1 MLKVKPV
8 EGYPPETGRYVRGNE
23 YSPVAVCTILDTFDY
38 AIPQDLNE
46 LVLAGV
52 DAGAAIAGMLQT
64 ENIGMEK
71 MICNIVA
78 NPNIRYLVLCGR
90 ESTGHL
96 PGESLISLMQKGVGE
111 DMHIIGSRALTPVL
125 ANIPISIIERFRS
138 QIVTIID
145 LLCLPGTKDRDMP
158 GLNPKTI
165 EQAIRSCYQEE
176 PVKFM
181 DYSLH
186 DIGAYPEPGIYYK
199 IIAKITKTLP
209 TGEPGKTAMNLGFT
223 LHKLLPRTDCGKCG
237 KRNCLAFGIDLA
249 KGKGTLDQCTVLQQ
263 PEYDADRQS
272 LAKLL
277 NQR

>member
-8 EGYPPETGRYVRGNE
+8 EGYPPEAGRYVRGNE

-46 LVLAGV
+46 LVLAGA

-125 ANIPISIIERFRS
+125 ANIPVSIVERFRS

-158 GLNPKTI
+158 GLNPKTV

-186 DIGAYPEPGIYYK
+186 DIGAYPEPGICHK

-209 TGEPGKTAMNLGFT
+209 TGEPGKTAMNLGFM

-263 PEYDADRQS
+263 PEYDADRQA
-272 LAKLL
+272 LTKLL
-277 NQR
+277 NKS